1 MEKGPAGR
9 GTCLKDSFIQ
19 NMYGRA
25 FRHAYRMRVAENIK
39 KKSKSRKKLMKV
51 IEQPEEEEAFQNEK
65 PEGG

>member
-1 MEKGPAGR
+1 
-9 GTCLKDSFIQ
+9 
-19 NMYGRA
+19 MYGRA

>member
-1 MEKGPAGR
+1 
-9 GTCLKDSFIQ
+9 
-19 NMYGRA
+19 MYGRA
-25 FRHAYRMRVAENIK
+25 FRHAYTMRVAENIK